1 MKTTT
6 VRRGYL
12 VTVAAAIMLA
22 AVCLVLLPSTQTR
35 LLTGGITADSAES
48 VRAEAQMTKYFP
60 TARPDIVLV
69 LTPGSTPTAT
79 LDDVLGEVRSLTGV
93 TGVHS
98 VPTAGGGDSSLAFVT
113 VAPEQPAHVIT
124 DIAEAADDIG
134 DRSGVQVTA
143 TGDKVIDGSID
154 VLAEE
159 SLVRAELFA
168 APVVALILLVVFGS
182 VWAAM
187 IPLLAGAVAVA
198 IAMLG
203 LNLLTRVTDVSAF
216 ALNLATAIGFG
227 LAIDYSLFLVA
238 RWREGRQRGLSPEDA
253 RELAVRTSGRTI
265 IFSGMTVVIAM
276 AALLVFPGYFLK
288 SLAYS
293 GILTVTAVMAVTIGI
308 VPRLLVL
315 LGDRATRRYAWSR
328 WASIEREPASGSSS
342 SVRPQSRVR
351 SWATVIVVTAV
362 LLVVAA
368 PFLGA
373 HFILRDYRELPVGDP
388 ARVAAEQV
396 VADFPEVGQGSVD
409 VVFEK
414 APDDASLAGAAER
427 IASLDHVAGV
437 AWSGGTARRSGTG
450 QVLTEP
456 AGAPGRATFVAADGA
471 TWMRVD
477 LAVDPGSP
485 EAATV
490 LRQVRTAVAGLGA
503 LVGGQTALVVDTTDG
518 LGAAL
523 PYAITAIVVVTAVL
537 LFLLTGS
544 VVLPLI
550 GVALSV
556 LSLGATFGLLVH
568 IFQDGNFAG
577 VLGGFTAFGAI
588 NVSAPILLFCIAYGL
603 SMDYQMFIL
612 ARIAEEHAAG
622 RSGDEA
628 VRIGIATTRRVIGA
642 AAILISVVLAAMA
655 TSGLTYLKILGLG
668 LTVAVLVDAFVV
680 RLFLL
685 PAVMRICGDAVWYRP
700 RLLDGVYRRMRLSHE
715 S

>member
-6 VRRGYL
+6 VHRGYL

-22 AVCLVLLPSTQTR
+22 AVGLVLLPSTQTR

-48 VRAEAQMTKYFP
+48 VRAQAQMTKYFP
-60 TARPDIVLV
+60 TAQPDIVLV
-69 LTPGSTPTAT
+69 LTPGSTPTAAV
-79 LDDVLGEVRSLTGV
+79 DDVLGEVRSLTGV

-98 VPTAGGGDSSLAFVT
+98 VPTTGGGDSSLAFVT
-113 VAPEQPAHVIT
+113 VAPGQPTHAIT

-134 DRSGVQVTA
+134 DRCGVQVTA

-168 APVVALILLVVFGS
+168 APVVAFILLVVFGS

-203 LNLLTRVTDVSAF
+203 LNLLTRITDVSTF

-238 RWREGRQRGLSPEDA
+238 RWREGRGRGLSSEDA
-253 RELAVRTSGRTI
+253 RALAVRTSGRTI

-276 AALLVFPGYFLK
+276 GALLLFPGYFLT

-293 GILTVTAVMAVTIGI
+293 GILTVTAVMVVTICI

-315 LGDRATRRYAWSR
+315 LGERATRRYVWSR
-328 WASIEREPASGSSS
+328 WASIEREPEPASGPPSLA
-342 SVRPQSRVR
+342 R
-351 SWATVIVVTAV
+351 SWATAIVVTAV
-362 LLVVAA
+362 LLAVAA

-373 HFILRDYRELPVGDP
+373 HFILRDYRELPPGEP
-388 ARVAAEQV
+388 ARVAAEQIR
-396 VADFPEVGQGSVD
+396 ADFPEVGQGSVE
-409 VVFEK
+409 VVFEQDPG
-414 APDDASLAGAAER
+414 AETLAGAAES
-427 IASLDHVAGV
+427 IASLDHVTGV
-437 AWSGGTARRSGTG
+437 AWSGGGAHRSGDG
-450 QVLTEP
+450 RVLLT
-456 AGAPGRATFVAADGA
+456 PGTAQHHRTFVSADGA

-477 LAVDPGSP
+477 LAVDPGSS
-485 EAATV
+485 EASA
-490 LRQVRTAVAGLGA
+490 LVRRVRADIARSGG
-503 LVGGQTALVVDTTDG
+503 LVGGQSADIVDTTDG
-518 LGAAL
+518 LAAGL
-523 PYAITAIVVVTAVL
+523 PYAISVIVVATAVL

-544 VVLPLI
+544 VVLPLL

-568 IFQDGNFAG
+568 IFQDGHYAG
-577 VLGGFTAFGAI
+577 ALGGFTAFGAI

-622 RSGDEA
+622 RSGEEA
-628 VRIGIATTRRVIGA
+628 VKVGIAATRRVIGA

-655 TSGLTYLKILGLG
+655 TSGLTYLKMLGLG
-668 LTVAVLVDAFVV
+668 LAVAVLVDAFVV